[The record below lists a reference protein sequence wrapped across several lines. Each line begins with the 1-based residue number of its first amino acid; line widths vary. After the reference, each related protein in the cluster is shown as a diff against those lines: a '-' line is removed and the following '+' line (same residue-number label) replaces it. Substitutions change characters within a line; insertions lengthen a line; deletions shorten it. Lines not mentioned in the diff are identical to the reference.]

1 MRSPRIN
8 QLSQCGELFFRRLMS
23 VVDDYGRTEA
33 HPTLLRSSCY
43 PLLID
48 KVTEDDVSAHLV
60 ECEQLS
66 LLTTYMI
73 EEKAFLEVT
82 NFNQQIRAKQ
92 SKFPGPPK
100 DAQHMR
106 STCIADAQH
115 VHSTRIADATHVH
128 SINNQENAK
137 TPVKQQ
143 KTKDAQHVHSICVA
157 DAQHMIADAHL
168 GGGGG
173 GDEDGG
179 GVGGGEATNQPDQPP
194 PLSFFLETFSKWD
207 EAKVREV
214 FDSFERGNWMWGKN
228 PVKDYVE
235 AFQLRLA
242 DRIKQTLEN
251 NPIGGVLAS
260 LESAM
265 NQSAQTQGN
274 NGSYSN
280 GKKPF
285 ISELKEKRRVYQD
298 QYDELRARGNHYATG
313 FEYESKADR
322 LQAIELKKKMKQVDQ
337 EILDS

>member
-48 KVTEDDVSAHLV
+48 KVTEDDVSAHLA

-100 DAQHMR
+100 NAQHMR
-106 STCIADAQH
+106 STCIADAQ
-115 VHSTRIADATHVH
+115 HVH

-143 KTKDAQHVHSICVA
+143 KTKDAQHVRSRCVA

-173 GDEDGG
+173 GDGDGG
-179 GVGGGEATNQPDQPP
+179 GDGGGKPTNQPTQPP

-214 FDSFERGNWMWGKN
+214 FDSFERGNWRWGKN

-235 AFQLRLA
+235 AFQLRLN
-242 DRIKQTLEN
+242 DRIKATYEN

-265 NQSAQTQGN
+265 NQSAQTPN

-298 QYDELRARGNHYATG
+298 QLDELRARGNHYADG
-313 FEYESKADR
+313 FQYESKSDR